1 MSRMRPITPPYVPVA
16 GDRRG
21 PPAAE
26 EPGMPPLDDWIAEPA
41 VRTHLS
47 AIARAPASRLWAA
60 GNSVRLS
67 DTRTLGHLVRWRIP
81 GLYAEQTF
89 DAMFRDY
96 PFALLG
102 EGAQWAVSGLCGR
115 IWTFARDYPEL
126 RGDADFR
133 AWDEPGTVRVLFA
146 HWAVDLGD
154 GTSELHSEERIEP
167 IDERAAKRLRAL
179 WRVVG
184 PLKDAISMEP
194 LPIAVARAERD
205 EQRAASGD

>member
-1 MSRMRPITPPYVPVA
+1 M
-16 GDRRG
+16 
-21 PPAAE
+21 PA
-26 EPGMPPLDDWIAEPA
+26 LDDWIAAPD

-47 AIARAPASRLWAA
+47 ATADVPAERLWTAA
-60 GNSVRLS
+60 RSVRLS

-81 GLYAEQTF
+81 GLRAEQTF
-89 DAMFRDY
+89 DEMFRDY

-102 EGAQWAVSGLCGR
+102 EGPQWTVSGLCGR

-146 HWAVDLGD
+146 HWAVDVG
-154 GTSELHSEERIEP
+154 GGRSELHSEERIEP
-167 IDERAAKRLRAL
+167 LDERAARRLKAL

-184 PLKDAISMEP
+184 PLKDAISAEP
-194 LPIAVARAERD
+194 LPIAVARAERRG
-205 EQRAASGD
+205 EVAGRSRPASSDTPA